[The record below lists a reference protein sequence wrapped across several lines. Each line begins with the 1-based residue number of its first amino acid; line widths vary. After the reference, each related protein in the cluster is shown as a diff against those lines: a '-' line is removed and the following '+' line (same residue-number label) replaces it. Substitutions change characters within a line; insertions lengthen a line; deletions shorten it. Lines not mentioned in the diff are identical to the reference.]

1 MMSFARAGV
10 QSWDFDVVLIFVSHR
25 RDLVE
30 EDGLDQATNKTR
42 GGIME
47 PNEITEEFRAFCLRG
62 VATESGMDCDEEQG

>member
-1 MMSFARAGV
+1 MSSARAGV

-30 EDGLDQATNKTR
+30 EDGLDQATNKTQ

-47 PNEITEEFRAFCLRG
+47 SNEVTEEFRAVCLC
-62 VATESGMDCDEEQG
+62 VVVTESGMD